1 MRSHALGTPC
11 RSCARG
17 VFCGPAFPLAHPLPS
32 IPSASGLSPSPGPL
46 GAPWPFPAFPP
57 SCPFRSARGPCSGSI
72 ALCSGTSSVLRGS
85 QTPCSV
91 HRWIAS
97 SDFPPRPAVPS
108 PRAGAG
114 SPGSRAWRF
123 HACSGSRRRPRQVPL
138 YLAILGAAD
147 VAFSSGNSLGTW
159 KLTLFRGSIPGLR
172 VPLSTL
178 RAYPYGRVHMTRGHR
193 EWRALQCANSSF
205 ATPCRFIPA
214 LLPGRVARINV
225 SPNDELRA
233 PPVPIAIVG
242 RPLKAEGVW
251 KS

>member
-1 MRSHALGTPC
+1 MRSHALGTPG

-32 IPSASGLSPSPGPL
+32 IPSASGVSPSPGPL
-46 GAPWPFPAFPP
+46 GAPWPSPAFPP
-57 SCPFRSARGPCSGSI
+57 SCPFRSAMGPCSSSV

-97 SDFPPRPAVPS
+97 SDFPPRPATPS

-138 YLAILGAAD
+138 YLAIIGAAD
-147 VAFSSGNSLGTW
+147 VAFSPGNSLGTW
-159 KLTLFRGSIPGLR
+159 KLNSISRLNTRPACAPVNASGIPLR
-172 VPLSTL
+172 VCPHDSGSSWVASPSMCEFLLRYAMPVYPGASPGKSGPGTGTSTCTCT
-178 RAYPYGRVHMTRGHR
+178 GR
-193 EWRALQCANSSF
+193 
-205 ATPCRFIPA
+205 
-214 LLPGRVARINV
+214 
-225 SPNDELRA
+225 
-233 PPVPIAIVG
+233 
-242 RPLKAEGVW
+242 
-251 KS
+251 